1 MHEEGELLKILFM
14 GTPDFAR
21 AHLEALAGSEHTV
34 TAVISQSDKPKGRKH
49 ILSPPPVKAYAI
61 QKNIPIYQPETL
73 KDGAISDILDE
84 HRPDI
89 IVVVAYG
96 KILPEYVLKFPKYGC
111 INVHGSLLPK
121 YRGASPVQT
130 AIIDGESE
138 TGVTVMYMDK
148 GLDTGDIILKETC
161 PIAIDDDQTS
171 LFSKLE
177 KVGCHAL
184 LAALS
189 EIGAGTAGREKQDG
203 DRATYA
209 HMLTAET
216 GRIDWTRAAKA
227 VHDLVRGTHPWPSA
241 FAFIGGKKMKLTKTV
256 LSDSSGEPG
265 CVLSE
270 DREGLTVACGSGS
283 VKILR
288 LQAEGGKEMAAPD
301 YLRGHKIEIGTK
313 FD

>member
-1 MHEEGELLKILFM
+1 MRRAHRLKILFM

-21 AHLEALAGSEHTV
+21 AHLAALIGSEHSV
-34 TAVISQSDKPKGRKH
+34 TAVISQPDKPKGRKK
-49 ILSPPPVKAYAI
+49 ILTAPPVKELAVGE
-61 QKNIPIYQPETL
+61 NIPVYQPETL
-73 KDGAISDILDE
+73 KDGAITDILCE
-84 HRPDI
+84 HNPDI

-96 KILPEYVLKFPKYGC
+96 KILPEYVLGFPKYGC

-130 AIIDGESE
+130 ALIEGESE

-184 LAALS
+184 LSALS
-189 EIGAGTAGREKQDG
+189 KIADGTAEREKQD
-203 DRATYA
+203 DEKATYT
-209 HMLTAET
+209 HMLTAQT
-216 GRIDWTRAAKA
+216 GQIDWSKSAKA
-227 VHDLVRGTHPWPSA
+227 VHDLVRGTYPWPAAYSY
-241 FAFIGGKKMKLTKTV
+241 IGGKKMKITKTEIA
-256 LSDSSGEPG
+256 DGTGEPG

-270 DREGLTVACGSGS
+270 DKEGLTVACGSGT

-301 YLRGHKIEIGTK
+301 YLRGHKIENGTK